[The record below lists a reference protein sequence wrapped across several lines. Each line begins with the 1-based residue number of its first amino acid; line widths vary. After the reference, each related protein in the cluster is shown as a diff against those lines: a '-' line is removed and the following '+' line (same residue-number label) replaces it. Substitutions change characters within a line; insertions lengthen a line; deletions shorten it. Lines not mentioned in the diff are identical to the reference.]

1 MRTRPA
7 TPDDLDP
14 IFEIYE
20 HEVLHGVA
28 TFDLDPFTPEERRA
42 WFDRHGPPAHPVIV
56 AQDGDTVVGW
66 AALSPFSSKRAYA
79 RTAEVS
85 VYVHKD
91 HRGRGVGRAL
101 LGELIRLGRAGGLG
115 VLLARIAAEQVP
127 SLGLHLS
134 LGFQHVGTMRRVGEK
149 FGRVLDVE
157 LLDYQLDGERDG
169 GSDRG

>member
-1 MRTRPA
+1 MQIRPA
-7 TPDDLDP
+7 TRDDLGV

-20 HEVLHGVA
+20 HEVLHGVS
-28 TFDLDPFTPEERRA
+28 TFDMEPFSTEQRES
-42 WFDRHGPPAHPVIV
+42 WFARHEAPRHPIIV
-56 AQDGDTVVGW
+56 MENSTSVVGW
-66 AALSPFSSKRAYA
+66 AALSQFSVKHAYA

-91 HRGRGVGRAL
+91 HRGKGVGRNL
-101 LGELIRLGRAGGLG
+101 LAELIRLGAEGGLG

-157 LLDYQLDGERDG
+157 LLDYQLDGEGTGRE
-169 GSDRG
+169 R

>member
-1 MRTRPA
+1 MHIRPA
-7 TPDDLDP
+7 TLDDLDG

-28 TFDLDPFTPEERRA
+28 TFDMDRFSPEERRA
-42 WFDRHGPPAHPVIV
+42 WLDSHQRDIHPAIVLEEHGRVI
-56 AQDGDTVVGW
+56 GW
-66 AALSPFSSKRAYA
+66 AALSQFSTKKAYD
-79 RTAEVS
+79 RTVEVS

-91 HRGRGVGRAL
+91 HRGRGVGRRL
-101 LGELIRLGRAGGLG
+101 LSELIRLGRERGVG

-134 LGFQHVGTMRRVGEK
+134 LGFQHVGTLRRVGEK

-157 LLDYQLDGERDG
+157 LLDYQIDGEG
-169 GSDRG
+169 

>member
-1 MRTRPA
+1 MPGMDIRSATR
-7 TPDDLDP
+7 DDLGA

-20 HEVLHGVA
+20 DEVLHGVA
-28 TFDLDPFTPEERRA
+28 TFDMSPFTNGEREE
-42 WFDRHGPPAHPVIV
+42 WFQKHCTPRYPAIV
-56 AQDGDTVVGW
+56 MDHNGAVVGW
-66 AALSPFSSKRAYA
+66 AALSQFSTKRAYD

-85 VYVHKD
+85 VYVHKA
-91 HRGRGVGRAL
+91 HRGKGVGKRL
-101 LGELIRLGRAGGLG
+101 LEELIRLGGECGLG

-157 LLDYQLDGERDG
+157 LLDYQLDGEG
-169 GSDRG
+169 

>member
-1 MRTRPA
+1 MQIRPA
-7 TPDDLDP
+7 TSDDLDA

-28 TFDLDPFTPEERRA
+28 TFDTDPFTAEQRRA
-42 WFDRHGPPAHPVIV
+42 WFDKHQRDIHPAIV
-56 AQDGDTVVGW
+56 LEDNGRVVGW
-66 AALSPFSSKRAYA
+66 AALSQFSVKKAYD

-91 HRGRGVGRAL
+91 HRGKGVGRRL
-101 LGELIRLGRAGGLG
+101 LTELVRLGRERGVG

-157 LLDYQLDGERDG
+157 LLDYQIDGEG
-169 GSDRG
+169 

>member
-1 MRTRPA
+1 MQIRPA
-7 TPDDLDP
+7 TIEDLDA

-28 TFDLDPFTPEERRA
+28 TFDTDAYSRDERLA
-42 WFDRHGPPAHPVIV
+42 WFEHHQTPLHPAVV
-56 AQDGDTVVGW
+56 LEDGGAVVGW
-66 AALSPFSSKRAYA
+66 AALSQFSFKRAYD

-91 HRGRGVGRAL
+91 HRSKGIGRRL
-101 LGELIRLGRAGGLG
+101 LTELIRLGKERGVG

-157 LLDYQLDGERDG
+157 LLDYQLDEKE
-169 GSDRG
+169 